1 MCGIT
6 GYVDFSRGS
15 SEEILWNMVRTLK
28 HRGPDDEGI
37 QTFEDP
43 YAQIGIGHTRLSI
56 LDLSSAGH
64 QPMFFEHLCIVLN
77 GEIYNFKEIRAE
89 LTELGHQFVSESD
102 TEVVIHAFYEWGKE
116 CVQRFIGMFA
126 FVIYDKIQNRV
137 FLCRDRAGVKP
148 LYYYWKDGVFLFASE
163 LKALHQH
170 PRFEKNISQE
180 ALSLYLQFGYIQGPL
195 SIFEDCYKQEP
206 GSWITIELDSRSV
219 DSERYWNV
227 RKVYK
232 QPILDIGYSEA
243 KEELEQILL
252 KACQYR
258 MIADVPVG
266 VFLSG
271 GYDSTAVTALLQK
284 NSTEKL
290 STFTIGFPDGE
301 NEAPFAEKVAEVLG
315 TNHTTYNCT
324 EKDAKAIIPDL
335 PFYYDEPCADI
346 SNIPTLLVSRIA
358 KEKVTVALSAD
369 GGDEVFAGYTGYQTG
384 LHRLNKINKVPAF
397 AETGIAYIS
406 NQLANILPDSKIAL
420 GHKLSGMAKV
430 LNSPKD
436 QRIIKLVENSSK
448 IPDRIITKLLS
459 KKQVSLNPV
468 FYEDFSK
475 ITANNAN
482 MLLLD
487 YLTTLPDLLLVKVDR
502 ASMAV
507 SLESR
512 EPLLDHNILEYAARL
527 PLAYKL
533 GESSGKKIL
542 KDIVHKYVSPAIME
556 RPKMGFDLPIYKW
569 LKEDL
574 SYLVKEYLNKE
585 KILASGC
592 FDFRTVEEIK
602 ILFQNN
608 ALRYKT
614 LIWRL
619 IHFQMWY
626 ERWMK

>member
-6 GYVDFSRGS
+6 GYIDFSRRS
-15 SEEILWNMVRTLK
+15 SEEILWKMVRTLK
-28 HRGPDDEGI
+28 HRGPDDEGV
-37 QTFEDP
+37 QVFENSN
-43 YAQIGIGHTRLSI
+43 AHIGIGQTRLSI

-64 QPMFFEHLCIVLN
+64 QPMFFEHLSIVLN
-77 GEIYNFKEIRAE
+77 GEIYNFKEIRAK
-89 LTELGHQFVSESD
+89 LIKAGHQFVSESD

-116 CVQRFIGMFA
+116 CVQKFVGMFA
-126 FVIYDKIQNRV
+126 FVIYDKIENKV

-170 PRFEKNISQE
+170 PRFEKNISHK

-206 GSWITIELDSRSV
+206 GSWLTITLDKQSV

-232 QPILDIGYSEA
+232 QPILDIEYSEA
-243 KEELEQILL
+243 KAELEQILV

-284 NSTEKL
+284 DSTEKL
-290 STFTIGFPDGE
+290 NTFTIGFPDGE
-301 NEAPFAEKVAEVLG
+301 NEAPFAEQVAEVLG

-335 PFYYDEPCADI
+335 PYYYDEPCADI

-358 KEKVTVALSAD
+358 KEKVKVALSAD

-459 KKQVSLNPV
+459 KKEVSLNPV

-475 ITANNAN
+475 ITSNNAN

-542 KDIVHKYVSPAIME
+542 KDIVHQYVSPSIME

-574 SYLVKEYLNKE
+574 SYLVKEYLSKE
-585 KILASGC
+585 SILASAC
-592 FDFRTVEEIK
+592 FDLATVEEIK
-602 ILFQNN
+602 VLFQNN